1 MADHTWKEKG
11 NHLPLWNKE
20 KIIDRD
26 DPWRIRHLKEL
37 AHNRGKK
44 LQYKNHT

>member
-1 MADHTWKEKG
+1 MERKG
-11 NHLPLWNKE
+11 KPSALMNKE